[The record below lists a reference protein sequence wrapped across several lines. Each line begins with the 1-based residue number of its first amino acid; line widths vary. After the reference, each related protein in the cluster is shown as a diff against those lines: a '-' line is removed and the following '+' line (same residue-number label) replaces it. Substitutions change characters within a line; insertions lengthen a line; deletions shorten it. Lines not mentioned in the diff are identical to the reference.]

1 MNRPSMAT
9 GAQVNG
15 APSNGAH
22 PGSTHANGA
31 HAKRPNGA
39 HANGAHG
46 TGALVNGTLANGA
59 HAYTA
64 PTASASAVATPPV
77 AAPILAAAPA
87 APPARNPLFAK
98 AVADTR
104 ARDLIARGVYAYF
117 RAIEETTPS
126 EARID
131 GRWKIMLGSNNYLGL
146 THHPRVLEAGAEAAR
161 RYGSGATGSRLLNG
175 TLDLHETLEARLA
188 AFYRKEAALVFTTG
202 YQASLGAV
210 AALIGRDD
218 IAYLD
223 KLDHACIV
231 DGARLAMGQTVRYA
245 HNDLRH
251 LDRQLERAPE
261 GAGKLVVTDGVFSM
275 DGVIADVPGLVA
287 LCRARGAALL
297 VDDAH
302 ALGVLG
308 EDGAGTAR
316 YFGLDNE
323 VDMMMATFSKS
334 LASIGGVLV
343 GSEEVIHFVRHNAR
357 AFMFTAAMPPA
368 SVAGTLAALDVM
380 LDEPERRTRLFA
392 NTHRMAEGLTS
403 VGLAPIAKQTPILPV
418 VVGTFDVTLKVW
430 RTLFEEDHIF
440 VQPVPPPAVPPNGCR
455 LRLSMTAEHTDDQ
468 IDRVIEALARA
479 VRRHAPEA
487 LERNAAA

>member
-1 MNRPSMAT
+1 MNRPSLAI
-9 GAQVNG
+9 GA
-15 APSNGAH
+15 
-22 PGSTHANGA
+22 HANGA
-31 HAKRPNGA
+31 SSNGA
-39 HANGAHG
+39 HANGNGAGPHSYDAAAAPSTNGSQGAAANGTHG
-46 TGALVNGTLANGA
+46 TNGA
-59 HAYTA
+59 HA
-64 PTASASAVATPPV
+64 
-77 AAPILAAAPA
+77 AAPA
-87 APPARNPLFAK
+87 GVARNALFAK
-98 AVADTR
+98 AAADTR

-146 THHPRVLEAGAEAAR
+146 THHPKVLEAGAAAAR

-202 YQASLGAV
+202 YQASLGAI
-210 AALIGRDD
+210 AALVGRDD

-231 DGARLAMGQTVRYA
+231 DGARLSMGQTVRYA
-245 HNDLRH
+245 HNDLNH
-251 LDRQLERAPE
+251 LARQLERAPE

-275 DGVIADVPGLVA
+275 DGVIADVPGLTR
-287 LCRARGAALL
+287 LCQQHGAALL

-316 YFGLDNE
+316 HFGLDDQ
-323 VDMMMATFSKS
+323 VDLIMATFSKS
-334 LASIGGVLV
+334 LASVGGVLA

-357 AFMFTAAMPPA
+357 ALMFTAAMPPA
-368 SVAGTLAALDVM
+368 SVAGTIAALDVM
-380 LDEPERRTRLFA
+380 LDEPERRTRLMS
-392 NTHRMAEGLTS
+392 NSRRMADGLTA
-403 VGLAPIAKQTPILPV
+403 VGLRPIASETPILPV

-455 LRLSMTAEHTDDQ
+455 LRLSMTAEHTDEQ
-468 IDRVIEALARA
+468 IDRVVEALARA
-479 VRRHAPEA
+479 VHRHAPEA

>member
-9 GAQVNG
+9 GAQ
-15 APSNGAH
+15 S
-22 PGSTHANGA
+22 
-31 HAKRPNGA
+31 NGA
-39 HANGAHG
+39 HANGATANGVSSNGVSG
-46 TGALVNGTLANGA
+46 THAYAATTNGT
-59 HAYTA
+59 HA
-64 PTASASAVATPPV
+64 PV
-77 AAPILAAAPA
+77 AVPA
-87 APPARNPLFAK
+87 RPARNPLFAK
-98 AVADTR
+98 AAADTR
-104 ARDLIARGVYAYF
+104 ARDLVARGVYAYF

-146 THHPRVLEAGAEAAR
+146 THHPRVLEAGATAAQ

-188 AFYRKEAALVFTTG
+188 GFYRKQAALVFTTG
-202 YQASLGAV
+202 YQASLGAIASLV
-210 AALIGRDD
+210 ERDD

-231 DGARLAMGQTVRYA
+231 DGARLSMGQTVRYA
-245 HNDLRH
+245 HNDLNH
-251 LDRQLERAPE
+251 LARQLERAPD

-275 DGVIADVPGLVA
+275 DGVIANVPGLVA
-287 LCRARGAALL
+287 LCRERGAALL
-297 VDDAH
+297 LDDAH

-316 YFGLDNE
+316 HFGLDDE
-323 VDMMMATFSKS
+323 VDLIMATFSKS
-334 LASIGGVLV
+334 LASVGGVLA
-343 GSEEVIHFVRHNAR
+343 GSEDVIHFVRHNAR
-357 AFMFTAAMPPA
+357 ALMFTAAMPPA

-380 LDEPERRTRLFA
+380 LDEPERRVRLWA
-392 NTHRMAEGLTS
+392 NTRRMAAGLTA
-403 VGLAPIAKQTPILPV
+403 VGLAPIATQTPILPV

-430 RTLFEEDHIF
+430 RTLFEDDHIF

-455 LRLSMTAEHTDDQ
+455 LRLSMTAEHTNEQ
-468 IDRVIEALARA
+468 IDRVVEALARA